1 MTDKPTLDTNVLI
14 YAFGKQDDDRKQIA
28 KTLISKCTVISLQV
42 ANETAYVL
50 LRKFKFA
57 PNELDKVIAFM
68 KQNFVISDLNIHI
81 LDQTIKIS
89 VQYGLSFW
97 DSMMVASALNN
108 HCSILYSEDMQDK
121 QIIEGRL
128 QIINPFKNLQ
138 IKRPTS

>member
-1 MTDKPTLDTNVLI
+1 
-14 YAFGKQDDDRKQIA
+14 
-28 KTLISKCTVISLQV
+28 
-42 ANETAYVL
+42 
-50 LRKFKFA
+50 
-57 PNELDKVIAFM
+57 M

-89 VQYGLSFW
+89 AQYGLSFW

-128 QIINPFKNLQ
+128 QIINPFKNSA
-138 IKRPTS
+138 KK

>member
-28 KTLISKCTVISLQV
+28 KTIISKCTVISLQV
-42 ANETAYVL
+42 ANETVYVL
-50 LRKFKFA
+50 LRKFKFT
-57 PNELDKVIAFM
+57 PNELNKVIEFM

-89 VQYGLSFW
+89 AQYGLSFW

-128 QIINPFKNLQ
+128 QIINPFKNSA
-138 IKRPTS
+138 KK

>member
-28 KTLISKCTVISLQV
+28 KNIISKCTVISLQV
-42 ANETAYVL
+42 ANETVYVL
-50 LRKFKFA
+50 LRKFKFT
-57 PNELDKVIAFM
+57 PTELNKVIEFM
-68 KQNFVISDLNIHI
+68 KLNFVISDLNIHI

-89 VQYGLSFW
+89 AQYGLSFW

-128 QIINPFKNLQ
+128 QIINPFKNSA
-138 IKRPTS
+138 KK